1 MATGDSEYRPREA
14 YRKAMSCRDDPQP
27 GDLARNPRPLGLGR
41 RAGFISRIRARPSHK
56 AGFIISG
63 RAKVHS
69 IIMKKPVIYIL
80 IAAIGLL
87 VSCAKKDIPK
97 PWPSNKSEELPISI
111 ISPEIAAPSRVVSMS
126 PNLTQILFAIGCQ
139 DKLIGVDDY
148 SVYPPKAKDLPKM
161 GNYLD
166 PNMEALIA
174 AKPDLILTVKS
185 DDKIK
190 GMLDGVGLKYESFGN
205 DKIADIIDS
214 IDRIGM
220 MLGCQRGSGW
230 MIQSFEGK
238 RAFVETKLKDAPKV
252 KVALVV
258 GRNPGKLQD
267 IYVTGPSSFMGE
279 LLIIAG
285 GENVFAS
292 ANLPWPQVGI
302 ESIVSAD
309 PDVIIDSTL
318 SKGATDAEYK
328 ALAKDWN
335 ALPTLRAVKNKRVIV
350 PRDGWWQ
357 IPGAYMD
364 STIML
369 LAHWLHPEIFPD
381 DVKDPEIAKAA
392 LEAGSK

>member
-1 MATGDSEYRPREA
+1 
-14 YRKAMSCRDDPQP
+14 MSCHDWRLSQETSRAIL
-27 GDLARNPRPLGLGR
+27 DLWDWVGASLISHTRAHPRPHR
-41 RAGFISRIRARPSHK
+41 RDLFFPGVWPFIFMNK
-56 AGFIISG
+56 T
-63 RAKVHS
+63 
-69 IIMKKPVIYIL
+69 IL
-80 IAAIGLL
+80 LILVAAIAILCG
-87 VSCAKKDIPK
+87 CANKNTPK
-97 PWPSNKSEELPISI
+97 APESNKSPEPQVST
-111 ISPEIAAPSRVVSMS
+111 ISPELSRPSRVISMS

-190 GMLDGVGLKYESFGN
+190 GMLDGVGLKYVSFGN

-220 MLGCQRGSGW
+220 MLGCQRTSGW

-238 RAFVETKLKDAPKV
+238 RMMVETKLKDAPRV

-267 IYVTGPSSFMGE
+267 IYVAGPSSFMGE
-279 LLIIAG
+279 LIIIAG
-285 GENVFAS
+285 GDNVFAS

-302 ESIVSAD
+302 ESLVSAN

-328 ALAKDWN
+328 ALASDWDK
-335 ALPTLRAVKNKRVIV
+335 LPTLRAVKNKRVIV

-369 LAHWLHPEIFPD
+369 LAHWLHPEIFPA
-381 DVKDPEIAKAA
+381 DVQDPEIAKAA
-392 LEAGSK
+392 MEDKLK